1 MLGIPVISGIRI
13 EGEAGSQK
21 SEISH
26 PDDGIRIFQIREG
39 KEVFPEIIEIE
50 QNNNLFMMGY
60 RVGYNDM
67 TEINAETKAV
77 LMKLYSTIRNIE
89 ITLSC
94 RLLDD
99 ETEERV
105 IRVLGDVK

>member
-1 MLGIPVISGIRI
+1 MIKDRRVTPDRRKNNMELHNEIKDILQAVQLTA
-13 EGEAGSQK
+13 EG
-21 SEISH
+21 
-26 PDDGIRIFQIREG
+26 
-39 KEVFPEIIEIE
+39 VTE

-67 TEINAETKAV
+67 AEINAETKSV

-94 RLLDD
+94 RLMDD

-105 IRVLGDVK
+105 IRVLSDEK

>member
-1 MLGIPVISGIRI
+1 MIKDRRVTPDRRKNNMELHNEIQDILRAVQLTA
-13 EGEAGSQK
+13 EG
-21 SEISH
+21 
-26 PDDGIRIFQIREG
+26 
-39 KEVFPEIIEIE
+39 VTE

>member
-1 MLGIPVISGIRI
+1 MIKDRRVTPDRRKNNMELHNEIKDILQAVQLNA
-13 EGEAGSQK
+13 EG
-21 SEISH
+21 
-26 PDDGIRIFQIREG
+26 
-39 KEVFPEIIEIE
+39 VTE

-67 TEINAETKAV
+67 AEINAETKSV

-94 RLLDD
+94 RLMDD
-99 ETEERV
+99 VTEERV
-105 IRVLGDVK
+105 IRVLSDEK

>member
-1 MLGIPVISGIRI
+1 MIKDRRVTPDRRKNNMELHNEIKDILQAVQLTA
-13 EGEAGSQK
+13 EGVTE
-21 SEISH
+21 
-26 PDDGIRIFQIREG
+26 R
-39 KEVFPEIIEIE
+39 
-50 QNNNLFMMGY
+50 NNNLFMMGY

>member
-1 MLGIPVISGIRI
+1 MIKDRRVTPDRRKNNMELHNEIKDILQAVQLTA
-13 EGEAGSQK
+13 EG
-21 SEISH
+21 
-26 PDDGIRIFQIREG
+26 
-39 KEVFPEIIEIE
+39 VTE

-67 TEINAETKAV
+67 AEINAETKSV

-94 RLLDD
+94 RLMDD
-99 ETEERV
+99 VTEERV
-105 IRVLGDVK
+105 IRVLSDEK

>member
-1 MLGIPVISGIRI
+1 MELHNEIKDILQAVQLTA
-13 EGEAGSQK
+13 EG
-21 SEISH
+21 
-26 PDDGIRIFQIREG
+26 
-39 KEVFPEIIEIE
+39 VTE

>member
-1 MLGIPVISGIRI
+1 MIKDRRVTPDRRKSNVELHNEIKDILQTVQLTA
-13 EGEAGSQK
+13 EG
-21 SEISH
+21 
-26 PDDGIRIFQIREG
+26 
-39 KEVFPEIIEIE
+39 VTE

>member
-1 MLGIPVISGIRI
+1 MIKDRRVTPDRRKSNVELHNEIKDILQAVQLTA
-13 EGEAGSQK
+13 EG
-21 SEISH
+21 
-26 PDDGIRIFQIREG
+26 
-39 KEVFPEIIEIE
+39 VTE

>member
-1 MLGIPVISGIRI
+1 MIKDRRVTPDRRKNNMELHNEIKDILQAVQLTA
-13 EGEAGSQK
+13 EG
-21 SEISH
+21 
-26 PDDGIRIFQIREG
+26 
-39 KEVFPEIIEIE
+39 VTE

-105 IRVLGDVK
+105 IRVLGGVK

>member
-1 MLGIPVISGIRI
+1 MIKDRRVTPDRRKNNMELHNEIKDILQAVQLTA
-13 EGEAGSQK
+13 EGVTK
-21 SEISH
+21 
-26 PDDGIRIFQIREG
+26 
-39 KEVFPEIIEIE
+39 

-67 TEINAETKAV
+67 AEINAETKSV

-94 RLLDD
+94 RLMDD

-105 IRVLGDVK
+105 IRVLSDEK

>member
-1 MLGIPVISGIRI
+1 MIKDRRVTPDRRKNNMELHNEIQDILRAVQLTA
-13 EGEAGSQK
+13 EG
-21 SEISH
+21 
-26 PDDGIRIFQIREG
+26 
-39 KEVFPEIIEIE
+39 VTE

-105 IRVLGDVK
+105 IHVLGDVK

>member
-1 MLGIPVISGIRI
+1 MIKDRRVTPDRRKNNTELHNEIKNILQAVQLTA
-13 EGEAGSQK
+13 EG
-21 SEISH
+21 
-26 PDDGIRIFQIREG
+26 
-39 KEVFPEIIEIE
+39 VTE

-67 TEINAETKAV
+67 AEINAETKAA

-94 RLLDD
+94 RLMDD

>member
-1 MLGIPVISGIRI
+1 MIKDRRVTPDRRKSNMELHNEIKDILQAVQLTA
-13 EGEAGSQK
+13 EG
-21 SEISH
+21 
-26 PDDGIRIFQIREG
+26 
-39 KEVFPEIIEIE
+39 VTE

-60 RVGYNDM
+60 HVGYSDM

>member
-1 MLGIPVISGIRI
+1 MELHKEIKDILQAVQLTA
-13 EGEAGSQK
+13 EG
-21 SEISH
+21 
-26 PDDGIRIFQIREG
+26 
-39 KEVFPEIIEIE
+39 VTE

>member
-1 MLGIPVISGIRI
+1 MIKDRRVTPDRRKNNMELHNEIKDILQAVQLTA
-13 EGEAGSQK
+13 EG
-21 SEISH
+21 
-26 PDDGIRIFQIREG
+26 
-39 KEVFPEIIEIE
+39 VTE